1 MNTCAASRHKREKH
15 SVERGIKMGFF
26 YGYGYGIL
34 IIGMLITM
42 MASSKLRSTYAKYGK
57 VLSRSGLTGRT
68 AAQQILAGAG
78 LTSVRIEHIQGSLTD
93 NYSPMQQVLHLSD
106 STDESNSI
114 AAIGVAAHECGHAMQ
129 HAEGYI
135 PLKFVNTLSPTAR
148 IGSMI
153 SWPLIIVGL
162 FMRSSAGQTVL
173 NIGIGLFALAVLLTI
188 ALLPVEF
195 NASNRA
201 VRVLADSGVMDQ
213 EELAGVRQ
221 VLNAAAMT
229 YVASAAVAI
238 MQLFRILMITGGRRR

>member
-1 MNTCAASRHKREKH
+1 
-15 SVERGIKMGFF
+15 
-26 YGYGYGIL
+26 
-34 IIGMLITM
+34 
-42 MASSKLRSTYAKYGK
+42 
-57 VLSRSGLTGRT
+57 
-68 AAQQILAGAG
+68 
-78 LTSVRIEHIQGSLTD
+78 
-93 NYSPMQQVLHLSD
+93 
-106 STDESNSI
+106 
-114 AAIGVAAHECGHAMQ
+114 
-129 HAEGYI
+129 
-135 PLKFVNTLSPTAR
+135 
-148 IGSMI
+148 MI

-201 VRVLADSGVMDQ
+201 VRVLADSGMMDQ

>member
-1 MNTCAASRHKREKH
+1 
-15 SVERGIKMGFF
+15 MGFF

-148 IGSMI
+148 IGAMI

-201 VRVLADSGVMDQ
+201 VRVLADSGMMDQ

>member
-1 MNTCAASRHKREKH
+1 
-15 SVERGIKMGFF
+15 MGFF

-129 HAEGYI
+129 HDEGYA
-135 PLKFVNTLSPTAR
+135 PLRFRSALVPVANF
-148 IGSMI
+148 GSKI
-153 SWPLIIVGL
+153 SWPLILIGVVVGGL
-162 FMRSSAGQTVL
+162 GSPLVQ
-173 NIGIGLFALAVLLTI
+173 IGILMFTMAVLFQLVT
-188 ALLPVEF
+188 LPVEF
-195 NASNRA
+195 NASSRA
-201 VRVLADSGVMDQ
+201 VKLLDSQGILVGEEVKGTRSVLS
-213 EELAGVRQ
+213 
-221 VLNAAAMT
+221 AAALT
-229 YVASAAVAI
+229 YVAAAATS
-238 MQLFRILMITGGRRR
+238 MLQLLRLIILYGGRRRDD